1 MALFQYVLK
10 DTSGNRKEG
19 EIKAATLDT
28 AIQILTAQ
36 DQVIITIKEEDT
48 SWDFLGPFLDE
59 INLSYER
66 LKNRIPLTNLVFFTR
81 QLATMFSAG
90 LTIERS
96 IQGLAADEK
105 HPRLKKVLNKVVQ
118 NIRQGLNLSASFQ
131 RHPGV
136 FNNLYIAM
144 IKAGEIS
151 GNLDEILDHLA
162 TYLENIDDTRRK
174 VRSAMT
180 YPIFMLVFMTTMI
193 TAMFIWIIPK
203 FSDVYSQLGS
213 KLPKATQTLV
223 SLSEWV
229 SSNIGSV
236 LFFSFIF
243 FVSIWMISKTRKGGF
258 FIDSLILKL
267 PVFGSLNKQAILNKF
282 CKTFGI
288 LVGAG
293 VPVLESTLLLSKV
306 VDNRVFEEATLD
318 ASKDIREGY
327 NISTALRRTE
337 VFPSIMLQLTST
349 GEETGELGDLLDRAA
364 DYYYKQVNALVD
376 RMTTLIEPLLILAV
390 GVVIAIMVVVSYL
403 PVFYL
408 GAALQSGL

>member
-1 MALFQYVLK
+1 MAVFQYVLK
-10 DTSGNRKEG
+10 DTSGDRKEG

-28 AIQILTAQ
+28 AIQTLTAQ

-59 INLSYER
+59 INLSFER

-81 QLATMFSAG
+81 QLATMFAAG

-96 IQGLAADEK
+96 VQGLAADEK

-118 NIRQGLNLSASFQ
+118 NVRQGLNLSAAFQ

-144 IKAGEIS
+144 IKAGEVS

-180 YPIFMLVFMTTMI
+180 YPIFMLVFMATMI

-203 FSDVYSQLGS
+203 FSEVYAQLGS

-223 SLSEWV
+223 ALSEWI
-229 SSNIGSV
+229 SLNIGAIILFSF
-236 LFFSFIF
+236 LFFLG
-243 FVSIWMISKTRKGGF
+243 IWTISKTRRGGL
-258 FIDSLILKL
+258 FIDTLILNL
-267 PVFGSLNKQAILNKF
+267 PVFGSLNKQSILNKF

-288 LVGAG
+288 LIGAG

-306 VDNRVFEEATLD
+306 VDNRVYEEATLD

-364 DYYYKQVNALVD
+364 DYYYKQVNVLVD

-390 GVVIAIMVVVSYL
+390 GVVIAIMVIVTYL

>member
-1 MALFQYVLK
+1 MAVFQYVLK

-28 AIQILTAQ
+28 AIQTLTEQ

-96 IQGLAADEK
+96 VQGLAADEK

-118 NIRQGLNLSASFQ
+118 NVRQGLNLSASFQ
-131 RHPGV
+131 LHPGV

-144 IKAGEIS
+144 IKAGEVS

-180 YPIFMLVFMTTMI
+180 YPIFMLIFMATMI

-203 FSDVYSQLGS
+203 FSDVYAQLGS

-229 SSNIGSV
+229 SSNFGSI
-236 LFFSFIF
+236 LFFSFIII
-243 FVSIWMISKTRKGGF
+243 VSIWMISKTRKGGF

-349 GEETGELGDLLDRAA
+349 GEETGELGDLLDRAS
-364 DYYYKQVNALVD
+364 DYYYKQVNVLVD

-390 GVVIAIMVVVSYL
+390 GVVIAIMVVVTYL
-403 PVFYL
+403 PVFHL

>member
-28 AIQILTAQ
+28 AIQTLTAQ

-96 IQGLAADEK
+96 VQGLAADEK

-180 YPIFMLVFMTTMI
+180 YPIFMLVFMATMI

-229 SSNIGSV
+229 SSNFVSI
-236 LFFSFIF
+236 LFFSFIII
-243 FVSIWMISKTRKGGF
+243 VSIWMIAKTRKGGF

-390 GVVIAIMVVVSYL
+390 GVVIAIMVVVTYL

>member
-1 MALFQYVLK
+1 MAVFQYVLK
-10 DTSGNRKEG
+10 DTSGDRKEG

-28 AIQILTAQ
+28 AIQTLTAQ

-59 INLSYER
+59 INLSFER

-81 QLATMFSAG
+81 QLATMFAAG

-96 IQGLAADEK
+96 VQGLAADEK

-118 NIRQGLNLSASFQ
+118 NVRQGLNLSAAFQ

-144 IKAGEIS
+144 IKAGEVS

-180 YPIFMLVFMTTMI
+180 YPIFMLVFMATMI

-203 FSDVYSQLGS
+203 FTDVYSQLGS

-223 SLSEWV
+223 GLSEWI
-229 SSNIGSV
+229 SSNFGSI

-258 FIDSLILKL
+258 FVDSLILKL
-267 PVFGSLNKQAILNKF
+267 PIFGSLNKQAILNKF

-306 VDNRVFEEATLD
+306 VDNRVYEEATLD

-364 DYYYKQVNALVD
+364 DYYYKQVNVLVD

-390 GVVIAIMVVVSYL
+390 GVVIAIMVIVTYL

>member
-1 MALFQYVLK
+1 MAVFQYVLK
-10 DTSGNRKEG
+10 DSSGDRKEG

-28 AIQILTAQ
+28 AIQTLTAQ
-36 DQVIITIKEEDT
+36 DQVIITIKEQDT

-59 INLSYER
+59 INLSFER

-81 QLATMFSAG
+81 QLATMFAAG

-96 IQGLAADEK
+96 VQGLAADEK

-118 NIRQGLNLSASFQ
+118 NVRQGLNLSAAFQ

-180 YPIFMLVFMTTMI
+180 YPIFMLVFMATMI

-203 FSDVYSQLGS
+203 FTDVYSQLGS

-223 SLSEWV
+223 ALSEWV
-229 SSNIGSV
+229 SSNFGSI

-243 FVSIWMISKTRKGGF
+243 IVSIWMISKTRKGGF
-258 FIDSLILKL
+258 FVDSLILKL

-306 VDNRVFEEATLD
+306 VDNRVYEEATLD

-364 DYYYKQVNALVD
+364 DYYYKQVNVLVD

-390 GVVIAIMVVVSYL
+390 GVVIAIMVVVTYL

>member
-1 MALFQYVLK
+1 MAVFQYVLK

-28 AIQILTAQ
+28 AIQTLTEQ

-96 IQGLAADEK
+96 VQGLAADEK

-118 NIRQGLNLSASFQ
+118 NVRQGLNLSASFQ
-131 RHPGV
+131 LHPGV

-180 YPIFMLVFMTTMI
+180 YPIFMLIFMATMI

-203 FSDVYSQLGS
+203 FSEVYAQLGS

-229 SSNIGSV
+229 SSNFGSI
-236 LFFSFIF
+236 LFFSFIII
-243 FVSIWMISKTRKGGF
+243 VSIWMISKTRKGGF

-349 GEETGELGDLLDRAA
+349 GEETGELGDLLDRAS
-364 DYYYKQVNALVD
+364 DYYYKQVNVMVD

-390 GVVIAIMVVVSYL
+390 GVVIAIMVVVTYL
-403 PVFYL
+403 PVFHL

>member
-1 MALFQYVLK
+1 MAVFQYVLK

-19 EIKAATLDT
+19 EIKAGTLDT
-28 AIQILTAQ
+28 AIQTLTAQ

-59 INLSYER
+59 IDLSFER

-81 QLATMFSAG
+81 QLATMFAAG

-96 IQGLAADEK
+96 VQGLAADEK

-118 NIRQGLNLSASFQ
+118 NVRQGLNLSAAFQ

-144 IKAGEIS
+144 IKAGEVS

-180 YPIFMLVFMTTMI
+180 YPIFMLVFMATMI

-203 FSDVYSQLGS
+203 FSEVYAQLGS

-223 SLSEWV
+223 ALSEWI
-229 SSNIGSV
+229 SLNIGAIILFSF
-236 LFFSFIF
+236 LFFLG
-243 FVSIWMISKTRKGGF
+243 IWTISKTRRGGL
-258 FIDSLILKL
+258 FIDTLILNL
-267 PVFGSLNKQAILNKF
+267 PVFGSLNKQSILNKF

-288 LVGAG
+288 LIGAG

-306 VDNRVFEEATLD
+306 VDNRVYEEAILD

-364 DYYYKQVNALVD
+364 DYYYKQVNVLVD

-390 GVVIAIMVVVSYL
+390 GVVIAIMVVVTYL
-403 PVFYL
+403 PVFHL

>member
-1 MALFQYVLK
+1 MAVFQYVLK

-19 EIKAATLDT
+19 EIKAGTLDT
-28 AIQILTAQ
+28 AIQTLTAQ
-36 DQVIITIKEEDT
+36 DQVIITIKEQDT

-59 INLSYER
+59 INLSFER

-81 QLATMFSAG
+81 QLATMFAAG

-96 IQGLAADEK
+96 VQGLAADEK

-118 NIRQGLNLSASFQ
+118 NVRQGLNLSAAFQ

-144 IKAGEIS
+144 IKAGEVS

-193 TAMFIWIIPK
+193 TAMFIWIIPT
-203 FSDVYSQLGS
+203 FSEVYAQLGS

-223 SLSEWV
+223 ALSEWI
-229 SSNIGSV
+229 SLNIGAIILFSF
-236 LFFSFIF
+236 LFFLG
-243 FVSIWMISKTRKGGF
+243 IWTISKTRRGGL
-258 FIDSLILKL
+258 FIDTLILNL
-267 PVFGSLNKQAILNKF
+267 PVFGSLNKQSILNKF

-288 LVGAG
+288 LIGAG

-306 VDNRVFEEATLD
+306 VDNRVYEEAILD

-364 DYYYKQVNALVD
+364 DYYYKQVNVLVD

-390 GVVIAIMVVVSYL
+390 GVVIAIMVVVTYL

>member
-1 MALFQYVLK
+1 MAVFQYVLK

-28 AIQILTAQ
+28 AIQTLTEQ

-96 IQGLAADEK
+96 VQGLAADEK

-118 NIRQGLNLSASFQ
+118 NVRQGLNLSASFQ

-144 IKAGEIS
+144 IKAGEVS

-180 YPIFMLVFMTTMI
+180 YPIFMLIFMATMI

-203 FSDVYSQLGS
+203 FSDVYAQLGS

-229 SSNIGSV
+229 SSNFGSI
-236 LFFSFIF
+236 LFFSFIII
-243 FVSIWMISKTRKGGF
+243 VSIWMISKTRKGGF

-349 GEETGELGDLLDRAA
+349 GEETGELGDLLDRAS
-364 DYYYKQVNALVD
+364 DYYYKQVNVLVD

-390 GVVIAIMVVVSYL
+390 GVVIAIMVVVTYL
-403 PVFYL
+403 PVFHL

>member
-1 MALFQYVLK
+1 MAVFQYVLK
-10 DTSGNRKEG
+10 DTSGDRKEG

-28 AIQILTAQ
+28 AIQTLTAQ

-59 INLSYER
+59 INLSFER

-81 QLATMFSAG
+81 QLATMFAAG

-96 IQGLAADEK
+96 VQGLAADEK

-118 NIRQGLNLSASFQ
+118 NVRQGLNLSASFQ
-131 RHPGV
+131 LHPGV

-180 YPIFMLVFMTTMI
+180 YPIFMLVFMATMI

-203 FSDVYSQLGS
+203 FTDVYSQLGS

-223 SLSEWV
+223 ALSEWV
-229 SSNIGSV
+229 SSNFGSI

-243 FVSIWMISKTRKGGF
+243 IVSIWMISKTRKGGF
-258 FIDSLILKL
+258 FVDSLILKL

-293 VPVLESTLLLSKV
+293 VPVLESTLLLSKE
-306 VDNRVFEEATLD
+306 VDNRVYEEATLD

-364 DYYYKQVNALVD
+364 DYYYKQVNVLVD

-390 GVVIAIMVVVSYL
+390 GVVIAIMVVVTYL

>member
-1 MALFQYVLK
+1 MAVFQYVLK

-28 AIQILTAQ
+28 AIQTLTEQ

-96 IQGLAADEK
+96 VQGLAADEK

-118 NIRQGLNLSASFQ
+118 NVRQGLNLSASFQ
-131 RHPGV
+131 LHPGV

-144 IKAGEIS
+144 IKAGEVS

-180 YPIFMLVFMTTMI
+180 YPIFMLIFMATMI

-203 FSDVYSQLGS
+203 FSDVYAQLGS

-229 SSNIGSV
+229 SSNFGSI
-236 LFFSFIF
+236 LFFSFIII
-243 FVSIWMISKTRKGGF
+243 VSIWMIAKTRKGGF

-364 DYYYKQVNALVD
+364 DYYYKQVNVLVD

-390 GVVIAIMVVVSYL
+390 GVGIAIMVGVTYL
-403 PVFYL
+403 PVFHL

>member
-1 MALFQYVLK
+1 MAVFQYVLK

-28 AIQILTAQ
+28 AIQTLTEQ

-118 NIRQGLNLSASFQ
+118 NVRQGLNLSASFQ
-131 RHPGV
+131 LHPGV

-180 YPIFMLVFMTTMI
+180 YPIFMLVFMATMI

-203 FSDVYSQLGS
+203 FTDVYSQLGS

-223 SLSEWV
+223 ALSEWV
-229 SSNIGSV
+229 SSNFGSI
-236 LFFSFIF
+236 LFFSFIII
-243 FVSIWMISKTRKGGF
+243 VSIWMIAKTRKGGF

-306 VDNRVFEEATLD
+306 VDNRVYEEATLD

-349 GEETGELGDLLDRAA
+349 GEETGELGDLLDRAS
-364 DYYYKQVNALVD
+364 DYYYKQVNVLVD

-390 GVVIAIMVVVSYL
+390 GVVIAIMVVVTYL
-403 PVFYL
+403 PVFHL

>member
-1 MALFQYVLK
+1 MAVFQYVLK

-28 AIQILTAQ
+28 AIQTLTEQ

-96 IQGLAADEK
+96 VQGLAADEK

-118 NIRQGLNLSASFQ
+118 NVRQGLNLSASFQ
-131 RHPGV
+131 LHPGV

-180 YPIFMLVFMTTMI
+180 YPIFMLIFMATMI

-203 FSDVYSQLGS
+203 FSDVYAQLGS

-223 SLSEWV
+223 SLSEWI
-229 SSNIGSV
+229 SSNFGSI
-236 LFFSFIF
+236 LFFSFIII
-243 FVSIWMISKTRKGGF
+243 VSIWMIAKTRKGGF

-349 GEETGELGDLLDRAA
+349 GEETGELGDLLDRAS
-364 DYYYKQVNALVD
+364 DYYYKQVNVLVD

-390 GVVIAIMVVVSYL
+390 GVVIAIMVVVTYL
-403 PVFYL
+403 PVFHL

>member
-1 MALFQYVLK
+1 MAVFQYVLK

-28 AIQILTAQ
+28 AIQTLTEQ

-96 IQGLAADEK
+96 VQGLAADEK

-118 NIRQGLNLSASFQ
+118 NVRQGLNLSASFQ
-131 RHPGV
+131 LHPGV

-144 IKAGEIS
+144 IKAGEVS

-180 YPIFMLVFMTTMI
+180 YPIFMLIFMATMI

-203 FSDVYSQLGS
+203 FSDVYAQLGS

-229 SSNIGSV
+229 SSNFGSI
-236 LFFSFIF
+236 LFFSFIII
-243 FVSIWMISKTRKGGF
+243 VSIWMIAKTRKGGF
-258 FIDSLILKL
+258 FVDSLILKL

-349 GEETGELGDLLDRAA
+349 GEETGELGDLLDRAS
-364 DYYYKQVNALVD
+364 DYYYKQVNVLVD

-390 GVVIAIMVVVSYL
+390 GVVIAIMVIVTYL

>member
-1 MALFQYVLK
+1 MAVFQYVLK
-10 DTSGNRKEG
+10 DTSGDRKEG

-28 AIQILTAQ
+28 AIQTLTAQ

-59 INLSYER
+59 INLSFER

-81 QLATMFSAG
+81 QLATMFAAG

-96 IQGLAADEK
+96 VQGLAADEK

-118 NIRQGLNLSASFQ
+118 NVRQGLNLSAAFQ

-144 IKAGEIS
+144 IKAGEVS

-180 YPIFMLVFMTTMI
+180 YPIFMLVFMATMI

-203 FSDVYSQLGS
+203 FSEVYAQLGS

-223 SLSEWV
+223 ALSEWI
-229 SSNIGSV
+229 SLNFGAII
-236 LFFSFIF
+236 FFSFLF
-243 FVSIWMISKTRKGGF
+243 FLGIWTISKTRRGGL
-258 FIDSLILKL
+258 FIDTLILNL
-267 PVFGSLNKQAILNKF
+267 PVFGSLNKQSILNKF

-288 LVGAG
+288 LIGAG

-306 VDNRVFEEATLD
+306 VDNRVYEEATLD

-364 DYYYKQVNALVD
+364 DYYYKQVNVLVD

-390 GVVIAIMVVVSYL
+390 GVVIAVMVVVTYL

>member
-1 MALFQYVLK
+1 MAVFQYVLK

-19 EIKAATLDT
+19 EIKAGTLDT
-28 AIQILTAQ
+28 AIQTLTAQ
-36 DQVIITIKEEDT
+36 DQVIITIKEQDT

-59 INLSYER
+59 INLSFER

-90 LTIERS
+90 LTLERS

-105 HPRLKKVLNKVVQ
+105 HPRLKKVLNKVVV
-118 NIRQGLNLSASFQ
+118 NIRQGLNLSAAFQ

-144 IKAGEIS
+144 IKAGEVS

-193 TAMFIWIIPK
+193 TAMFIWIIPT
-203 FSDVYSQLGS
+203 FSEVYAQLGS

-223 SLSEWV
+223 ALSEWI
-229 SSNIGSV
+229 SLNIGAIILFSF
-236 LFFSFIF
+236 LFFLG
-243 FVSIWMISKTRKGGF
+243 IWTISKTRRGGL
-258 FIDSLILKL
+258 FIDTLILNL
-267 PVFGSLNKQAILNKF
+267 PVFGSLNKQSILNKF

-288 LVGAG
+288 LIGAG

-306 VDNRVFEEATLD
+306 VDNRVYEEAILD

-364 DYYYKQVNALVD
+364 DYYYKQVNVLVD

-390 GVVIAIMVVVSYL
+390 GVVIAIMVVVTYL

>member
-1 MALFQYVLK
+1 MAVFQYVLK

-19 EIKAATLDT
+19 EIKAGTLDT
-28 AIQILTAQ
+28 AIQTLTAQ
-36 DQVIITIKEEDT
+36 DQVIITIKEQDT

-59 INLSYER
+59 INLSFER

-81 QLATMFSAG
+81 QLATMFAAG

-96 IQGLAADEK
+96 VQGLAADEK

-118 NIRQGLNLSASFQ
+118 NCRQGLNLSAAFQ

-144 IKAGEIS
+144 IKAGEVS

-193 TAMFIWIIPK
+193 TAMFIWIIPT
-203 FSDVYSQLGS
+203 FSEVYAQLGS

-223 SLSEWV
+223 ALSEWI
-229 SSNIGSV
+229 SLNIGAIILFSF
-236 LFFSFIF
+236 LFFLG
-243 FVSIWMISKTRKGGF
+243 IWTISKTRRGGL
-258 FIDSLILKL
+258 FIDTLILNL
-267 PVFGSLNKQAILNKF
+267 PVFGSLNKQSILNKF

-288 LVGAG
+288 LIGAG

-306 VDNRVFEEATLD
+306 VDNRVYEEAILD

-364 DYYYKQVNALVD
+364 DYYYKQVNVLVD

-390 GVVIAIMVVVSYL
+390 GVVIAIMVVVTYL

>member
-1 MALFQYVLK
+1 MAVFQYVLK

-19 EIKAATLDT
+19 EIKAGTLDT
-28 AIQILTAQ
+28 AIQTLTAQ
-36 DQVIITIKEEDT
+36 DQVIITIKEQDT

-59 INLSYER
+59 INLSFER

-81 QLATMFSAG
+81 QLATMFAAG

-96 IQGLAADEK
+96 VQGLAADEK

-118 NIRQGLNLSASFQ
+118 NVRQGLNLSAAFQ

-193 TAMFIWIIPK
+193 TAMFIWIIPT
-203 FSDVYSQLGS
+203 FSEVYAQLGS

-223 SLSEWV
+223 ALSEWI
-229 SSNIGSV
+229 SLNIGAIILFSF
-236 LFFSFIF
+236 LFFLG
-243 FVSIWMISKTRKGGF
+243 IWTISKTRRGGL
-258 FIDSLILKL
+258 FIDTLILNL
-267 PVFGSLNKQAILNKF
+267 PVFGSLNKQSILNKF

-288 LVGAG
+288 LIGAG

-306 VDNRVFEEATLD
+306 VDNRVYEEAILD

-364 DYYYKQVNALVD
+364 DYYYKQVNVLVD

-390 GVVIAIMVVVSYL
+390 GVVIAIMVVVTYL

>member
-1 MALFQYVLK
+1 MAVFQYVLK
-10 DTSGNRKEG
+10 DTSGDRKEG

-28 AIQILTAQ
+28 AIQTLTAQ
-36 DQVIITIKEEDT
+36 DQVIITIKEQDT

-59 INLSYER
+59 INLSFER

-81 QLATMFSAG
+81 QLATMFAAG

-96 IQGLAADEK
+96 VQGLAADEK

-118 NIRQGLNLSASFQ
+118 NVRQGLNLSAAFQ

-180 YPIFMLVFMTTMI
+180 YPIFMLIFMATMI

-203 FSDVYSQLGS
+203 FSDVYAQLGS

-229 SSNIGSV
+229 SSNFGSI
-236 LFFSFIF
+236 LFFSFIII
-243 FVSIWMISKTRKGGF
+243 VSIWMIAKTRKGGF

-306 VDNRVFEEATLD
+306 VDNRVYEEATLD

-349 GEETGELGDLLDRAA
+349 GEETGELGDLLDRAS
-364 DYYYKQVNALVD
+364 DYYYKQVNVLVD

-390 GVVIAIMVVVSYL
+390 GVVIAIMVVVTYL
-403 PVFYL
+403 PVFHL

>member
-1 MALFQYVLK
+1 MAVFQYVLK

-19 EIKAATLDT
+19 EIKAGTLDT
-28 AIQILTAQ
+28 AIQTLTAQ
-36 DQVIITIKEEDT
+36 DQVIITIKEQDT

-59 INLSYER
+59 INLSFER

-81 QLATMFSAG
+81 QLATMFAAG

-96 IQGLAADEK
+96 VQGLAADEK

-118 NIRQGLNLSASFQ
+118 NVRQGLNLSAAFQ

-144 IKAGEIS
+144 IKAGEVS

-193 TAMFIWIIPK
+193 TAMFIWIIPT
-203 FSDVYSQLGS
+203 FSEVYAQLGS

-223 SLSEWV
+223 ALSEWI
-229 SSNIGSV
+229 SLNIGAIILFSF
-236 LFFSFIF
+236 LFFLG
-243 FVSIWMISKTRKGGF
+243 IWTISKTRRGGL
-258 FIDSLILKL
+258 FIDTLILNL
-267 PVFGSLNKQAILNKF
+267 PVFGSLNKQSILNKF

-288 LVGAG
+288 LIGAG

-306 VDNRVFEEATLD
+306 VDNRVYEEAILD

-390 GVVIAIMVVVSYL
+390 GVVIAIMVVVTYL

>member
-1 MALFQYVLK
+1 MAVFQYVLK

-28 AIQILTAQ
+28 AIQTLTEQ

-96 IQGLAADEK
+96 VQGLAADEK

-118 NIRQGLNLSASFQ
+118 NVRQGLNLSASFQ
-131 RHPGV
+131 LHPGV

-180 YPIFMLVFMTTMI
+180 YPIFMLIFMATMI

-203 FSDVYSQLGS
+203 FSDVYAQLGS

-229 SSNIGSV
+229 SSNFGSI
-236 LFFSFIF
+236 LFFSFIII
-243 FVSIWMISKTRKGGF
+243 VSIWMIAKTRKGGF

-349 GEETGELGDLLDRAA
+349 GEETGELGDLLDRAS
-364 DYYYKQVNALVD
+364 DYYYKQVNVLVD

-390 GVVIAIMVVVSYL
+390 GVVIAIMVVVTYL
-403 PVFYL
+403 PVFHL

>member
-28 AIQILTAQ
+28 AIQTLTAQ

-96 IQGLAADEK
+96 VQGLAADEK

-180 YPIFMLVFMTTMI
+180 YPIFMLVFMATMI

-229 SSNIGSV
+229 SSNFVSI
-236 LFFSFIF
+236 LFFSFIII
-243 FVSIWMISKTRKGGF
+243 VSIWMIAKTRKGGF

-306 VDNRVFEEATLD
+306 VDNRVYEEATLD

-364 DYYYKQVNALVD
+364 DYYYKQVNVLVD

-390 GVVIAIMVVVSYL
+390 GVVIAIMVVVTYL
-403 PVFYL
+403 PVFHL

>member
-1 MALFQYVLK
+1 MAVFQYVLK
-10 DTSGNRKEG
+10 DTSGDRKEG

-28 AIQILTAQ
+28 AIQTLTAQ

-81 QLATMFSAG
+81 QLATMFAAG

-96 IQGLAADEK
+96 VQGLAADEK

-118 NIRQGLNLSASFQ
+118 NVRQGLNLSAAFQ

-180 YPIFMLVFMTTMI
+180 YPIFMLVFMATMI

-203 FSDVYSQLGS
+203 FSEVYAQLGS

-223 SLSEWV
+223 ALSEWI
-229 SSNIGSV
+229 SLNIGAIILFSF
-236 LFFSFIF
+236 LFFLG
-243 FVSIWMISKTRKGGF
+243 IWTISKTRRGGL
-258 FIDSLILKL
+258 FIDTLILNL
-267 PVFGSLNKQAILNKF
+267 PVFGSLNKQSILNKF

-288 LVGAG
+288 LIGAG

-306 VDNRVFEEATLD
+306 VDNRVYEEATLD

-364 DYYYKQVNALVD
+364 DYYYKQVNVLVD

-390 GVVIAIMVVVSYL
+390 GVVIAIMVIVTYL

>member
-1 MALFQYVLK
+1 MAVFQYVLK

-28 AIQILTAQ
+28 AIQTLTEQ

-96 IQGLAADEK
+96 VQGLAADEK

-118 NIRQGLNLSASFQ
+118 NVRQGLNLSASFQ
-131 RHPGV
+131 LHPGV

-180 YPIFMLVFMTTMI
+180 YPIFMLVFMATMI

-203 FSDVYSQLGS
+203 FSDVYAQLGS

-223 SLSEWV
+223 SLSEWI
-229 SSNIGSV
+229 SSNFGSI
-236 LFFSFIF
+236 LFFSFIII
-243 FVSIWMISKTRKGGF
+243 VSIWMIAKTRKGGF

-306 VDNRVFEEATLD
+306 VDNRVYEEATLD

-364 DYYYKQVNALVD
+364 DYYYKQVNVLVD

-390 GVVIAIMVVVSYL
+390 GVVIAIMVVVTYL
-403 PVFYL
+403 PVFHL

>member
-1 MALFQYVLK
+1 MAVFQYVLK

-28 AIQILTAQ
+28 AIQTLTEQ

-59 INLSYER
+59 INLSYEQ

-96 IQGLAADEK
+96 VQGLAADER

-118 NIRQGLNLSASFQ
+118 NVRQGLNLSASFQ
-131 RHPGV
+131 LHPGV

-144 IKAGEIS
+144 IKAGEVS

-180 YPIFMLVFMTTMI
+180 YPIFMLIFMATMI

-203 FSDVYSQLGS
+203 FSDVYAQLGS

-229 SSNIGSV
+229 SSNFGSI
-236 LFFSFIF
+236 LFFSFIII
-243 FVSIWMISKTRKGGF
+243 VSIWMIAKTRKGGF
-258 FIDSLILKL
+258 FVDSLILKL

-349 GEETGELGDLLDRAA
+349 GEETGELGDLLDRAS
-364 DYYYKQVNALVD
+364 DYYYKQVNVLVD

-390 GVVIAIMVVVSYL
+390 GVVIAIMVVVTYL
-403 PVFYL
+403 PVFHL

>member
-1 MALFQYVLK
+1 MAVFQYVLK

-28 AIQILTAQ
+28 AIQTLTEQ

-59 INLSYER
+59 IDLSFER

-118 NIRQGLNLSASFQ
+118 NVRQGLNLSAAFQ

-144 IKAGEIS
+144 IKAGEVS

-180 YPIFMLVFMTTMI
+180 YPIFMLVFMATMI

-203 FSDVYSQLGS
+203 FTDVYSQLGS

-223 SLSEWV
+223 ALSEWI
-229 SSNIGSV
+229 SSNFGSI

-243 FVSIWMISKTRKGGF
+243 IVSIWMISKTRKGGF
-258 FIDSLILKL
+258 FVDSLILKL

-306 VDNRVFEEATLD
+306 VDNRVYEEATLD

-364 DYYYKQVNALVD
+364 DYYYKQVNVLVD

-390 GVVIAIMVVVSYL
+390 GVVIAIMVVVTYL

>member
-1 MALFQYVLK
+1 MAVFQYVLK

-28 AIQILTAQ
+28 AIQTLTEQ

-96 IQGLAADEK
+96 VQGLAADEK

-118 NIRQGLNLSASFQ
+118 NVRQGLNLSASFQ

-144 IKAGEIS
+144 IKAGEVS

-180 YPIFMLVFMTTMI
+180 YPIFMLIFMATMI

-203 FSDVYSQLGS
+203 FSDVYAQLGS

-229 SSNIGSV
+229 SSNFGSI
-236 LFFSFIF
+236 LFFSFIII
-243 FVSIWMISKTRKGGF
+243 VSIWMIAKTRKGGF

-364 DYYYKQVNALVD
+364 DYYYKQVNVLVD

-390 GVVIAIMVVVSYL
+390 GVVIAIMVVVTYL
-403 PVFYL
+403 PVFHL

>member
-1 MALFQYVLK
+1 MAVFQYVLK
-10 DTSGNRKEG
+10 DTSGDRKEG

-28 AIQILTAQ
+28 AIQTLTEQ

-96 IQGLAADEK
+96 VQGLAADEK

-118 NIRQGLNLSASFQ
+118 NVRQGLNLSASFQ

-180 YPIFMLVFMTTMI
+180 YPIFMLIFMATMI

-203 FSDVYSQLGS
+203 FSDVYAQLGS

-229 SSNIGSV
+229 SSNFCSI
-236 LFFSFIF
+236 LFFSFSII
-243 FVSIWMISKTRKGGF
+243 VSIWMIAKTRKGGF

-349 GEETGELGDLLDRAA
+349 GEETGELGDLLDRAS
-364 DYYYKQVNALVD
+364 DYYYKQVNVLVD

-390 GVVIAIMVVVSYL
+390 GVVIAIMVVVTYL
-403 PVFYL
+403 PVFHL